1 MNLENSVTANDCSS
15 VTSSQSTLQK
25 YQILPLLSSCGGQIV
40 LTENISGSCMH
51 VDEEEEDAPC
61 WNILKPFSL
70 LLLTQQRCL
79 WPFEN
84 NICSGFRQNDP

>member
-1 MNLENSVTANDCSS
+1 M
-15 VTSSQSTLQK
+15 
-25 YQILPLLSSCGGQIV
+25 

-70 LLLTQQRCL
+70 LLLTQQICL

>member
-1 MNLENSVTANDCSS
+1 
-15 VTSSQSTLQK
+15 
-25 YQILPLLSSCGGQIV
+25 
-40 LTENISGSCMH
+40 MH
-51 VDEEEEDAPC
+51 VDEEEEDAPY

-70 LLLTQQRCL
+70 LLLTQRTCL